1 MWGQELPDKEK
12 RVKKISKKINQGAKW
27 NKKMGGRSFIITCGL
42 CSFEDTQVGRLYCKS
57 GTAQETDRYSLPGE
71 WSKQEGTAQQCAHQ
85 GTQAPPGQVV
95 TCFQVWP
102 SKIFDPVIN

>member
-1 MWGQELPDKEK
+1 MEQE
-12 RVKKISKKINQGAKW
+12 N
-27 NKKMGGRSFIITCGL
+27 GGRSFIIKCGA
-42 CSFEDTQVGRLYCKS
+42 FEVGRLYCKS

-71 WSKQEGTAQQCAHQ
+71 WSKQEGTAQHCAHQ